1 MFIFVYEYLKPG
13 YNVVRMNPHLRPQI
27 PSQYLSLGCRCLLC
41 GQVQKKAPGPNKTLV
56 EILWCAAAPQRIEWY
71 LNNTR
76 QRHLMCSEQLSL
88 LPAGTTSNEAL
99 HAEIN
104 NWFRQTQVRI
114 SVDAHAPTESFSETL
129 FNNIV
134 RQGYL

>member
-1 MFIFVYEYLKPG
+1 MTSLSP
-13 YNVVRMNPHLRPQI
+13 
-27 PSQYLSLGCRCLLC
+27 SLGFRCLLC
-41 GQVQKKAPGPNKTLV
+41 WQAQKKSPGPNKTV
-56 EILWCAAAPQRIEWY
+56 CEILWCAAAAPRIEWY

-76 QRHLMCSEQLSL
+76 QRHSMCVERLTL

-114 SVDAHAPTESFSETL
+114 SEDTHTLAEPLAETL
-129 FNNIV
+129 FCNIDRRDHPLEV
-134 RQGYL
+134 HELIRLLEDALTVPY

>member
-1 MFIFVYEYLKPG
+1 M
-13 YNVVRMNPHLRPQI
+13 
-27 PSQYLSLGCRCLLC
+27 
-41 GQVQKKAPGPNKTLV
+41 

-76 QRHLMCSEQLSL
+76 QRHLMRIEQLSL

-114 SVDAHAPTESFSETL
+114 SVDTHALAESLAETL
-129 FNNIV
+129 FNSIV
-134 RQGYL
+134 RLGHPLEVDNHINLLDDDLIIPY

>member
-1 MFIFVYEYLKPG
+1 
-13 YNVVRMNPHLRPQI
+13 
-27 PSQYLSLGCRCLLC
+27 
-41 GQVQKKAPGPNKTLV
+41 V

-76 QRHLMCSEQLSL
+76 QRHLMRIEQLSL

-114 SVDAHAPTESFSETL
+114 SVDTHALAEPLAETL
-129 FNNIV
+129 CNNIV
-134 RQGYL
+134 LLDHPLEVYEHINLLEDDLIAPY